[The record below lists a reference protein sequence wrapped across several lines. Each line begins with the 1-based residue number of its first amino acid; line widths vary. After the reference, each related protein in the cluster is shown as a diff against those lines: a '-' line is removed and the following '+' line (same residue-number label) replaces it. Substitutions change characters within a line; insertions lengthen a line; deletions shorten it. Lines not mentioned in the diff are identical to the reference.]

1 MKILISDKPEKH
13 ENAVRVSLY
22 RWAILRVQETVSEK
36 ISSHE
41 MGTSEVK
48 TIYE

>member
-13 ENAVRVSLY
+13 ENAVQVSLY
-22 RWAILRVQETVSEK
+22 RWAILRVQEAVSEK